1 MSAFGFT
8 SSVSSSSAS
17 RFGAISNFDSE
28 FEEINTNIT
37 NLDTA
42 VDTNSLI
49 LTQFFADWRTSY
61 TITSSGI
68 PDVQGTYTEIPSIR
82 LQTMTD
88 GSMVFQTSTEKSY
101 IKKITDTKYFL
112 IVRVFKPE
120 FLLNYNFLDTF
131 FIDDTNDGSLFILS
145 YNISPEIIPLDV
157 GHNANFLNYVT
168 FLE

>member
-1 MSAFGFT
+1 MSAFGYT

-17 RFGAISNFDSE
+17 RFGSVANFDTE

-49 LTQFFADWRTSY
+49 LTTFFKDWRTNY
-61 TITSSGI
+61 NLALSGI

-82 LQTMTD
+82 LQTMVS
-88 GSMVFQTSTEKSY
+88 GELIFQTSTDKSW

-112 IVRVFKPE
+112 IVRVYMPE
-120 FLLNYNFLDTF
+120 FLENYNFLDTF

-145 YNISPEIIPLDV
+145 YNISPELIPLNV
-157 GHNANFLNYVT
+157 ANNVNFLNYVT

>member
-1 MSAFGFT
+1 MSAFGYT

-17 RFGAISNFDSE
+17 RFGAISFDSE
-28 FEEINTNIT
+28 FETINTNIT

-42 VDTNSLI
+42 IDTNSLI
-49 LTQFFADWRTSY
+49 LTTFFADWRTNY
-61 TITSSGI
+61 NLALSGI
-68 PDVQGTYTEIPSIR
+68 PDVQGTYTEIPSKR

-88 GSMVFQTSTEKSY
+88 GSMVFQSSTDKSW

-112 IVRVFKPE
+112 IVRVFKPIY
-120 FLLNYNFLDTF
+120 LTSYNFLNTF

-157 GHNANFLNYVT
+157 GHNGNFIQYIT